1 MIFSANN
8 VEVPPTGVFTLSPFL
23 LDPDVIALKLTI
35 QVLSV
40 NAKEEEAYGP
50 VILQVTESPS
60 HVFDDDLNTAQWLEV
75 GFNSRG
81 FATPITGMR
90 VRTPTLQELIEGKRK
105 QPVLPGLVHFTFYG

>member
-1 MIFSANN
+1 VIFARNN
-8 VEVPPTGVFTLSPFL
+8 IEVPKTGLFALDPYL
-23 LDPDVIALKLTI
+23 LDQGITAVKLTV

-50 VILQVTESPS
+50 VVLQVTESES

-81 FATPITGMR
+81 FATPVTGFR

-105 QPVLPGLVHFTFYG
+105 QPVLPGMIHFTFYG

>member
-1 MIFSANN
+1 VIFARNN
-8 VEVPPTGVFTLSPFL
+8 IEVPANGKFSLDPYL
-23 LDPDVIALKLTI
+23 LDQSVVAVKLTV

-50 VILQVTESPS
+50 VIVQVTEGES

-81 FATPITGMR
+81 FATPITGFR
-90 VRTPTLQELIEGKRK
+90 VRTPSEQELIEGKRK
-105 QPVLPGLVHFTFYG
+105 QPVKPGLIHFTFYG

>member
-1 MIFSANN
+1 MIYSRNN
-8 VEVPPTGVFTLSPFL
+8 IEVPANGLFSLSPYL
-23 LDPDVIALKLTI
+23 LDTGSLALKLTV

-50 VILQVTESPS
+50 VIIQVTESES

-81 FATPITGMR
+81 FATPITGFR

-105 QPVLPGLVHFTFYG
+105 QPVLPGLIHFTFYG

>member
-1 MIFSANN
+1 MIFARNN
-8 VEVPPTGVFTLSPFL
+8 IEVPETGLFTLDPYL
-23 LDPDVIALKLTI
+23 LDQDVAAVKLTV

-50 VILQVTESPS
+50 VILQVTESES

-81 FATPITGMR
+81 FATPITGFR
-90 VRTPTLQELIEGKRK
+90 VRTPTAQELIEGKRK
-105 QPVLPGLVHFTFYG
+105 QPTLPGMIHFTFYG